1 MTDGTLMTQEAAQ
14 SLMTL
19 AATPESIITPPVSRR
34 NSKEQYTPEN
44 KSPSRQFVMTGVKRT
59 RGDLLTVFYSS
70 GTETMAVPFVKG
82 EDDETFIARREQ
94 VASLLCDQK
103 RTEVYCTWR
112 KELIS
117 MKVDDNRWSKV
128 RETFRELRYTY
139 KNIQLVILRITCVKG
154 NENES
159 CSNCA
164 QPSRR
169 MQCLSPTLYY
179 YVMPL
184 PTIPSSV
191 EMCESCLG
199 DFQPIQVKKDY
210 SAWQLR
216 LPSCHVQARR

>member
-1 MTDGTLMTQEAAQ
+1 MTDGTLTQEAAQ
-14 SLMTL
+14 SLMAL

-44 KSPSRQFVMTGVKRT
+44 KSPSRQFVMSGVKRT

-94 VASLLCDQK
+94 VASLFCDQK
-103 RTEVYCTWR
+103 RAEVYCTWR

-128 RETFRELRYTY
+128 CETFREQRYTY

-164 QPSRR
+164 QPPRR
-169 MQCLSPTLYY
+169 MHCLSPTLFY

-184 PTIPSSV
+184 RPCLANIP
-191 EMCESCLG
+191 CE
-199 DFQPIQVKKDY
+199 
-210 SAWQLR
+210 WT
-216 LPSCHVQARR
+216 H